1 MSHNVSRRTA
11 IASASVAVAGSL
23 LSAGVARA
31 DEAQQLVSAD
41 VLDFLY
47 IDNAEMYAGEEQNVV
62 VSLNGVEGV
71 TAATLV
77 LANSDAGSE
86 TSVEMTNSSEGA
98 LLFTFAPAEAGTYS
112 VSSLAYSDA
121 AGTRMVDFTD
131 TDSSYRSFIATYA
144 VSTMSLSDGVGDDG
158 PTLQVYASDGGDDVT
173 ISSSIEEGAAA
184 AESSATSASAR
195 SRSVSTRSG
204 NIVIALDPGHVGV
217 SSGAVGVSRTQ
228 EADCTWKI
236 AQYCKAELE
245 TYENVKVVY
254 TVEQGGSLSYS
265 NELQE
270 RVQSAVNQGADV
282 LVSLHLNSTVGGSSG
297 RAYGAEIYVPYDS
310 NYNSQTHAVGEALA
324 QRIISELNKLG
335 LSNRGVKI
343 RKIDGHDSDYDYPD
357 GSIGDYYGIIRHA
370 RNANLPAI
378 IIEHAFIDNVNDYNR
393 FLSDNSKLQ
402 ALGVADAQGIAN
414 YYGLS
419 VPEGT
424 MMRLYNASSGEHLYT
439 RDMNEYRTLGRIGWV
454 QEGPAWIA
462 PTSSSTPVYRLY
474 NPNSG
479 DHHYTVSTN
488 EYNTLGRIGW
498 VREGLAWYS
507 DDAQG
512 VAIYRLFN
520 PNESVGTHH
529 YTQNT
534 NEYETLGRIG
544 WVKEGIA
551 WYGVSS
557 S

>member
-1 MSHNVSRRTA
+1 M
-11 IASASVAVAGSL
+11 
-23 LSAGVARA
+23 
-31 DEAQQLVSAD
+31 
-41 VLDFLY
+41 
-47 IDNAEMYAGEEQNVV
+47 
-62 VSLNGVEGV
+62 
-71 TAATLV
+71 
-77 LANSDAGSE
+77 
-86 TSVEMTNSSEGA
+86 
-98 LLFTFAPAEAGTYS
+98 
-112 VSSLAYSDA
+112 
-121 AGTRMVDFTD
+121 
-131 TDSSYRSFIATYA
+131 
-144 VSTMSLSDGVGDDG
+144 
-158 PTLQVYASDGGDDVT
+158 
-173 ISSSIEEGAAA
+173 
-184 AESSATSASAR
+184 
-195 SRSVSTRSG
+195 
-204 NIVIALDPGHVGV
+204 
-217 SSGAVGVSRTQ
+217 
-228 EADCTWKI
+228 
-236 AQYCKAELE
+236 
-245 TYENVKVVY
+245 
-254 TVEQGGSLSYS
+254 
-265 NELQE
+265 
-270 RVQSAVNQGADV
+270 
-282 LVSLHLNSTVGGSSG
+282 
-297 RAYGAEIYVPYDS
+297 
-310 NYNSQTHAVGEALA
+310 GEALA

-343 RKIDGHDSDYDYPD
+343 RKIDGHDPDYDYPD